1 MKTKQQRFLY
11 CQFSKRMS
19 TRVLTHCNIK
29 IVDRQ
34 TPNEWHQVEQN
45 PKQSL
50 YTPQVNARSVVGAK
64 RSSERVAGWRSEQ
77 KPKGRESTKERLL
90 VATLSVKRQKQ
101 PIKKS
106 NRRAQNQ

>member
-1 MKTKQQRFLY
+1 MI
-11 CQFSKRMS
+11 
-19 TRVLTHCNIK
+19 TRLVQLHCYA
-29 IVDRQ
+29 Q
-34 TPNEWHQVEQN
+34 TAIRLAPNERHKAEQN

-64 RSSERVAGWRSEQ
+64 RSSERVAGWRLEQ
-77 KPKGRESTKERLL
+77 KPQGRECPKERRH
-90 VATLSVKRQKQ
+90 VATVSVKRQKH